1 MNLNGSLTPAERTR
15 LALEHR
21 EPDRVPVDFLATPEI
36 WDRLVAHFQ
45 PSTASLAG
53 AEYFSLEREAI
64 LRQLQVDCRVIS
76 YDMFCRPPERVLRP
90 GAEVDWWNSLSRSTP
105 NRMWRQHLPDGTD
118 FDIWGHHIR
127 IVDNPSGRYEEF
139 ASWPLAKCETVA
151 DLAQFD
157 WAEPDWW
164 DFRPAP
170 DVIRALD
177 QAGPYHLRF
186 RIGSVFELA
195 WQLRGLQEFMM
206 DLARAP
212 EIPLYIMDRL
222 TDVLV
227 ENTRRFLE
235 QAGDRVEMV
244 YLYDDVGGQNSL
256 LISRAMWRKYV
267 RPRHEKLIAV
277 ARAFGK
283 KVMYHTDGAVRP
295 LIPEFI
301 DMGVDVLNP
310 LQPNA
315 KDMAPSSIKAE
326 FGDRLAFH
334 GGIDIVDTLRVGTP
348 AEVAAEVQ
356 DRVSRLGAGGGYIL
370 CSSHHIQADSP
381 LENVLAMYAPELRY
395 RSAA

>member
-1 MNLNGSLTPAERTR
+1 MS
-15 LALEHR
+15 HR

-36 WDRLVAHFQ
+36 WDRLGAHFQ
-45 PSTASLAG
+45 PATAGLAG
-53 AEYFSLEREAI
+53 AEFFSLEREAI

-76 YDMFCRPPERVLRP
+76 YDMFCRPPERGLRP
-90 GAEVDWWNSLSRSTP
+90 GAAIDWWGALSRSTP

-118 FDIWGHHIR
+118 YDIWGHHIR
-127 IVDNPSGRYEEF
+127 LVANPSGQYEEF

-157 WAEPDWW
+157 WPEPDWW
-164 DFRPAP
+164 DFAPAP
-170 DVIRALD
+170 QVIQALD
-177 QAGPYHLRF
+177 AAGPYHLRF
-186 RIGSVFELA
+186 RIGSIFELA

-222 TDVLV
+222 TDILV
-227 ENTRRFLE
+227 ENTRRFLK

-244 YLYDDVGGQNSL
+244 YFYDDVGGQNSL

-277 ARAFGK
+277 AREFGK
-283 KVMYHTDGAVRP
+283 RVMYHTDGAVRS

-301 DMGVDVLNP
+301 EMGVDVLNP

-315 KDMAPSSIKAE
+315 KDMAPADIKAE
-326 FGDRLAFH
+326 FGGRLAFH
-334 GGIDIVDTLRVGTP
+334 GGIDIVNTLRVGTP

-356 DRVSRLGAGGGYIL
+356 DRVNRVGAGGGYIL

-395 RSAA
+395 RATA

>member
-1 MNLNGSLTPAERTR
+1 M
-15 LALEHR
+15 
-21 EPDRVPVDFLATPEI
+21 
-36 WDRLVAHFQ
+36 
-45 PSTASLAG
+45 
-53 AEYFSLEREAI
+53 
-64 LRQLQVDCRVIS
+64 
-76 YDMFCRPPERVLRP
+76 
-90 GAEVDWWNSLSRSTP
+90 
-105 NRMWRQHLPDGTD
+105 
-118 FDIWGHHIR
+118 
-127 IVDNPSGRYEEF
+127 
-139 ASWPLAKCETVA
+139 AKCETVA
-151 DLAQFD
+151 DLAQFA